1 MSEPKST
8 IYVEITATRGST
20 PRDAGTTMIVTPTTT
35 KQTIGGGALEYRA
48 ITKARDI
55 LAKRGPEQ
63 TETIPLGPNLG
74 QCCGGAVTLR
84 YTYTPRPFSLEL
96 DHFTVH
102 KIVQNRP
109 HPKHLWL
116 WGAGHVGRAVVTAAP
131 PQAFKVTWIDTSA
144 DRFPDRVP
152 ANITKIPA
160 ADMPLLASRAPT
172 YAHHLIFTY
181 SHEID
186 LALCAA
192 LLKRGAASIGL
203 IGSETK
209 WARFSRRLRD
219 MNLDPTPIICP
230 IGDKSLGKH
239 PDQIAH
245 GVLRALLSDTQTK
258 ALT

>member
-1 MSEPKST
+1 MSEAKST
-8 IYVEITATRGST
+8 IYVEITGTRGST
-20 PRDAGTTMIVTPTTT
+20 PRDTGTTMIVTPTTT

-48 ITKARDI
+48 IATARKI
-55 LAKRGPEQ
+55 LSSGGPEQ
-63 TETIPLGPNLG
+63 NETIPLGPNLG

-84 YTYTPRPFSLEL
+84 YTYDAPPPETSQRHFALVRMP
-96 DHFTVH
+96 DH
-102 KIVQNRP
+102 P
-109 HPKHLWL
+109 LPLWL
-116 WGAGHVGRAVVTAAP
+116 WGAGHVGRAVVEAAH
-131 PQAFKVTWIDTSA
+131 PQAFKITWIDSA
-144 DRFPDRVP
+144 PDHFPDRIP
-152 ANITKIPA
+152 QHATKTPA

-172 YAHHLIFTY
+172 DAHHLIFTY

-209 WARFSRRLRD
+209 WARFSKRLRD
-219 MNLDPTPIICP
+219 MNLDPMPIICP

-245 GVLRALLSDTQTK
+245 GTVRALLCDSQAK
-258 ALT
+258 VS